1 MAAFGISLYFCH
13 FAVHFSILVTKLQL
27 NYDVLLIFEM
37 LMCTGFQRCQLAI
50 LHFTISVLLCDTV
63 FGIFFVFF
71 CDFAVHFNILVTRLQ
86 FKYDVMLIFF
96 VC

>member
-1 MAAFGISLYFCH
+1 MFLCIFY
-13 FAVHFSILVTKLQL
+13 VYFSILVTKLQL

-50 LHFTISVLLCDTV
+50 LLFTVSVLLCDTV

-71 CDFAVHFNILVTRLQ
+71 VILLCILISWSPVYFNYRGFQVNISAASFTFNR
-86 FKYDVMLIFF
+86 
-96 VC
+96 